1 MARRTRHRASGAA
14 RKRPATAPRPSP
26 GTEAA
31 APESDA
37 TPVAGTPPQAEAALA
52 PQAAPP
58 AHPAGTA
65 SLLPRRRPAAETQPK
80 VVEPVPEEP
89 APVTSAAAQPTPP
102 TVAAPAAQESLLPRR
117 GRVAGRAERRR
128 QQEAALEPLGED
140 PAVPLDRTPY
150 LILDLR
156 RVALVSGLLAVLVV
170 LGYFFLH

>member
-14 RKRPATAPRPSP
+14 RKRPAAATRANQ
-26 GTEAA
+26 GVEAA
-31 APESDA
+31 APADDA
-37 TPVAGTPPQAEAALA
+37 SQAAGIVQQAETA
-52 PQAAPP
+52 PAPSPAPP
-58 AHPAGTA
+58 ARAAGTA
-65 SLLPRRRPAAETQPK
+65 SLLPPRRPAAAPQPE
-80 VVEPVPEEP
+80 VAEPEPVEPAGPTGP
-89 APVTSAAAQPTPP
+89 AAQVAPP
-102 TVAAPAAQESLLPRR
+102 PPASAGAQESLLPRR

-170 LGYFFLH
+170 AGYVVLH

>member
-26 GTEAA
+26 GAEAA
-31 APESDA
+31 APESHA
-37 TPVAGTPPQAEAALA
+37 TPVAGTLPQAEAA
-52 PQAAPP
+52 PAA
-58 AHPAGTA
+58 HNAGTT
-65 SLLPRRRPAAETQPK
+65 SLLPRRRPAAEPQPK
-80 VVEPVPEEP
+80 VAEP
-89 APVTSAAAQPTPP
+89 AAAEPAAVTSAAAQPPP
-102 TVAAPAAQESLLPRR
+102 PAAATPGTGESLLPRR
-117 GRVAGRAERRR
+117 GKVAGRAERRR

-156 RVALVSGLLAVLVV
+156 RVALVSGLLAILVV